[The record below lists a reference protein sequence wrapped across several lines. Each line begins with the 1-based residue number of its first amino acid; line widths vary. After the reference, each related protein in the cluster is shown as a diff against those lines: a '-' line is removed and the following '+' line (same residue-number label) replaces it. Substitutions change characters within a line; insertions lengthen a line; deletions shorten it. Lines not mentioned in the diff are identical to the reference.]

1 MVLKSILN
9 LVRSGAT
16 ALTCERGLRDYMICT
31 ECHTVFT
38 ENEIE
43 IGELFNCSPDTSVV
57 CSEACEIATRERV
70 KNGTCMNFREYSE
83 YV

>member
-1 MVLKSILN
+1 M
-9 LVRSGAT
+9 RSGAT
-16 ALTCERGLRDYMICT
+16 TLTCERGLKDYMICT

-57 CSEACEIATRERV
+57 CSEKCRDRITEKVNNENWMRFE
-70 KNGTCMNFREYSE
+70 GYSE
-83 YV
+83 